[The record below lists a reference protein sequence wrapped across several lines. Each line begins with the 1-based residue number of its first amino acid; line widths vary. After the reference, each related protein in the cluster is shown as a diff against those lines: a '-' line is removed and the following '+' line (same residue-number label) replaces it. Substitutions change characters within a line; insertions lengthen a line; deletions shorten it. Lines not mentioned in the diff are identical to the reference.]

1 MNIVIKTANA
11 MNCIEGTQKVIAAG
25 YSRSCL
31 RQRATY
37 HVVTPA
43 QTSTTTDQAPPFPVI
58 AKIPAFDAAKI
69 APFLLEPHPKM
80 PDMGL
85 SRKETADL
93 AACIATLK

>member
-1 MNIVIKTANA
+1 MVSGWRKGGARRT
-11 MNCIEGTQKVIAAG
+11 T
-25 YSRSCL
+25 
-31 RQRATY
+31 ATY

-43 QTSTTTDQAPPFPVI
+43 QTSTTTDQAPPLPVI